1 MEGFNFHEKIITH
14 LLKNNYN
21 LSKTIEELEL
31 PLEEFVASVAT
42 DEFWEHLSKS
52 YPFLKLTVL
61 LALYNKIMEKPEASS
76 VKEFL
81 KLLVETSSEKEGT
94 QYFVEFFKEP
104 DDE

>member
-1 MEGFNFHEKIITH
+1 MEGFIFREKIIAH
-14 LLKNNYN
+14 LLKNNFN
-21 LSKTIEELEL
+21 LFKTMEELEL
-31 PLEEFVASVAT
+31 PLEEFVASVAS
-42 DEFWEHLSKS
+42 DKFWEELSKS

-61 LALYNKIMEKPEASS
+61 LALYNKIMEKPEASA

-94 QYFVEFFKEP
+94 QYFVEFFKEL